1 MDGLG
6 VQVFDSGDRYVGLF
20 ANNMV
25 RAIRNQ
31 QLMLANRLI
40 ETQKWHL
47 LLLQR

>member
-25 RAIRNQ
+25 RVLRN
-31 QLMLANRLI
+31 N
-40 ETQKWHL
+40 
-47 LLLQR
+47 